1 VNAYKTTRTVRLAA
15 GTVLALSH
23 EQAAPRA
30 HLLYEMEPA
39 VYTAKEPVEFKTG
52 ETIGLMT
59 PPAKGDSGLELIGPL
74 EIIRGDGSEAF
85 EPAGDI
91 DPNNPK
97 SSADGAMSAEN
108 PGAASTQSELKKDS
122 AVQTQ
127 ASEAEAQGNDQTV
140 QEDGTS
146 DNPQSASATEQ
157 ATAEASKPGKKA
169 KA

>member
-1 VNAYKTTRTVRLAA
+1 MNAYRTTRTVRLAA

-23 EQAAPRA
+23 DQAAPRA
-30 HLLYEMEPA
+30 HLLYEMAPA
-39 VYTAKEPVEFKTG
+39 VYTAKEPLEFKAG

-59 PPAKGDSGLELIGPL
+59 PPAKGESGLELIGPL
-74 EIIRGDGSEAF
+74 EIIRGDGSEEF

-97 SSADGAMSAEN
+97 SSADGATSAEN
-108 PGAASTQSELKKDS
+108 PGAAP
-122 AVQTQ
+122 
-127 ASEAEAQGNDQTV
+127 
-140 QEDGTS
+140 S

-157 ATAEASKPGKKA
+157 APAEASKPGKKA